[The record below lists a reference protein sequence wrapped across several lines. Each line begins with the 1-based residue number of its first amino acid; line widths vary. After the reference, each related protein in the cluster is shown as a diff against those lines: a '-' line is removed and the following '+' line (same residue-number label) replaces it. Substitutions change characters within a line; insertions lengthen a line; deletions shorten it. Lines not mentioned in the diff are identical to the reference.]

1 MLVKTA
7 NLVKSGDFGEIQPIA
22 KVVGEMIRANKLTQ
36 LERPRNVGEFSK
48 SGDFGDISPELSTK

>member
-1 MLVKTA
+1 MSRNA
-7 NLVKSGDFGEIQPIA
+7 RRGENGDSGEISPIA

-36 LERPRNVGEFSK
+36 LEGLRNVGEFSK